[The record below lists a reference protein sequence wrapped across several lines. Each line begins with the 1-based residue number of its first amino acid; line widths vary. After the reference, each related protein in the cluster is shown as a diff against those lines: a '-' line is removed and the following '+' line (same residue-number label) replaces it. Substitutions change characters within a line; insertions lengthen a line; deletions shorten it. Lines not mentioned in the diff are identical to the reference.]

1 MYLCERTFIIGT
13 INNQLTIIQDCDLNV
28 LFLVHLNDTLLTSK
42 LNLEGDFKPWRLF
55 FLQYDCKIVLQYYLD
70 YLFMHI

>member
-1 MYLCERTFIIGT
+1 MKMYLCERTFIIGT

-42 LNLEGDFKPWRLF
+42 LNLEGDFKP
-55 FLQYDCKIVLQYYLD
+55 
-70 YLFMHI
+70 